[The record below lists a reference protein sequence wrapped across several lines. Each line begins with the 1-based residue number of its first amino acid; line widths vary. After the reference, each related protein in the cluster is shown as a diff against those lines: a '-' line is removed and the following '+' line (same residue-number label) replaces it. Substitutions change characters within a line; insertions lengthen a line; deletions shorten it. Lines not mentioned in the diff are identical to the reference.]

1 MKERIGRLEEC
12 VKLYGKKVKA
22 LHRTK
27 IGMVSVKNLKIGE
40 WRYLTEKEVK
50 DLQK

>member
-1 MKERIGRLEEC
+1 MCEA
-12 VKLYGKKVKA
+12 VGKKVKA

-27 IGMVSVKNLKIGE
+27 VGNLTVKDLKIGQ
-40 WRYLTEKEVK
+40 WRYLTEKEIK